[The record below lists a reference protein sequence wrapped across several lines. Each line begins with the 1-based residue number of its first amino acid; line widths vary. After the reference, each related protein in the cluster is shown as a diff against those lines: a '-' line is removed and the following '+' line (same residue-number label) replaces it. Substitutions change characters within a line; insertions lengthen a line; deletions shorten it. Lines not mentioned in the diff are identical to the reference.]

1 MNPTTCASEP
11 RYCPIEECLDL
22 LAGAW
27 TPHILWNL
35 SQRPRRFGELKR
47 LLDGVSAKVL
57 TTRLREHEARGLIS
71 RHVLPTSPPSVEYRL
86 TEFGREFEPL
96 LCSIAELGHRLRRR
110 AARDDGAADGADG
123 AAPAGARR
131 EAPR

>member
-1 MNPTTCASEP
+1 MDPTTEDLTSCSETP
-11 RYCPIEECLDL
+11 AYCPIEECLAV

-47 LLDGVSAKVL
+47 QLAGVSAKVL
-57 TTRLREHEARGLIS
+57 TTRLRQHESRGLIS

-86 TEFGREFEPL
+86 TELGREIEPV
-96 LCSIAELGHRLRRR
+96 LCAIAELGHKLHRR
-110 AARDDGAADGADG
+110 ARAESPGV
-123 AAPAGARR
+123 PASQA
-131 EAPR
+131 

>member
-1 MNPTTCASEP
+1 MTNDNDCTGPSG
-11 RYCPIEECLDL
+11 YCPIEECVKF

-35 SQRPRRFGELKR
+35 RAQPRRFGELKR

-57 TTRLREHEARGLIS
+57 TTRLREHEERGLIS

-86 TEFGREFEPL
+86 TALGHEVEPV
-96 LCSIAELGHRLRRR
+96 LCAIAEMGHKLHARAQER
-110 AARDDGAADGADG
+110 AADRASANERVVET
-123 AAPAGARR
+123 APSA
-131 EAPR
+131 